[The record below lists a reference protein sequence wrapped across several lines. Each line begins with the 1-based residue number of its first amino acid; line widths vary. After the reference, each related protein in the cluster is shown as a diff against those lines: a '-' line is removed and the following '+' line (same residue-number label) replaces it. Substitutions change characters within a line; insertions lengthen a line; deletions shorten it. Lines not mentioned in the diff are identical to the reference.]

1 MASMAQTT
9 ATSLAL
15 EALCATPHCDL
26 MSEHADVIVAGAGPA
41 GLLAACLA
49 AGHGFTT
56 AMVTGPESTRPDPRT
71 VALMIPSLKVLEAAG
86 LWPGKLIEIAAPLR
100 KLRLVDDTGA
110 LFSAPE
116 LTFSAREAGLEA
128 FGWNIPLAVL
138 KPALEERAR
147 TLGVQFHRASVSSCA
162 VEGAIAALALDDGSR
177 LRSRLVLAADGRN
190 SPVRRAVGIGTITWS
205 YEQTAIAVSF
215 AHSQAH
221 SDISSEYHRPAG
233 PFTTVPLPGKRS
245 SLVWMEKPARAEAL
259 MKLDDKAL
267 AAEIQAMS
275 HGELGLI
282 SDIGPRQSF
291 PMSGARAETF
301 ARHRVMLIGEA
312 AHIVPPIGAQ
322 GLNMS
327 FRDASDAIG
336 LMAAARDKGE
346 DFGADLVL
354 SDYDARR
361 QRDVR
366 PRQMVID
373 LMNRS
378 LLSGYLSMDAGRA
391 AGLAALASFGPLRR
405 FAMTIGLG
413 GSSSPPESHKSAT
426 GS

>member
-1 MASMAQTT
+1 
-9 ATSLAL
+9 
-15 EALCATPHCDL
+15 
-26 MSEHADVIVAGAGPA
+26 MSNQADFDVIVAGAGPA

-49 AGHGFTT
+49 ASRGFAT
-56 AMVTGPESTRPDPRT
+56 AMVTGPESARPDPRT
-71 VALMIPSLKVLEAAG
+71 VALMMPSLAVLEAGG
-86 LWPGKLIEIAAPLR
+86 LWPGTLMDMAAPLR

-110 LFSAPE
+110 LFAAPE
-116 LTFSAREAGLEA
+116 LIFSARELGLEA

-138 KPALEERAR
+138 KPALQERAR
-147 TLGVQFHRASVSSCA
+147 SLGVQFHRASVSTSTA
-162 VEGAIAALALDDGSR
+162 TDANIALDLDDGR
-177 LRSRLVLAADGRN
+177 ALVSRLVFAADGRH
-190 SPVRRAVGIGTITWS
+190 SPVRRAVGINTVTWT

-221 SDISSEYHRPAG
+221 HGISSEYHKEAG
-233 PFTTVPLPGKRS
+233 PFTTVPLQGNRS
-245 SLVWMEKPARAEAL
+245 SLVWMERPARAEAL
-259 MKLDDKAL
+259 MRLDDKAL
-267 AAEIQAMS
+267 AAEIQVMS
-275 HGELGLI
+275 HGELGLVG
-282 SDIGPRQSF
+282 DIGPRQSF

-327 FRDASDAIG
+327 FRDVSDAVA
-336 LMAAARDKGE
+336 LMEAARDRID
-346 DFGADLVL
+346 DFGSDKVL

-366 PRQMVID
+366 PRQAVID

-378 LLSGYLSMDAGRA
+378 LLSGYLPTDAGRA

-405 FAMTIGLG
+405 FAMRVGLG
-413 GSSSPPESHKSAT
+413 RIPSPPAAHRSEA

>member
-1 MASMAQTT
+1 
-9 ATSLAL
+9 
-15 EALCATPHCDL
+15 
-26 MSEHADVIVAGAGPA
+26 MSELADVDVIVAGAGPA

-49 AGHGFTT
+49 ASHGFTT
-56 AMVTGPESTRPDPRT
+56 SLVTGPESTRPDPRT
-71 VALMIPSLKVLEAAG
+71 VALMMPSLAVLEAAG
-86 LWPGKLIEIAAPLR
+86 LWPGSLIGIAAPLR

-116 LTFSAREAGLEA
+116 LVFSGEEAGLAA
-128 FGWNIPLAVL
+128 FGWNIPLAML
-138 KPALEERAR
+138 KPALEERAKA
-147 TLGVQFHRASVSSCA
+147 LGVTIKRASVATCDIKDGSA
-162 VEGAIAALALDDGSR
+162 GLALDDGTT
-177 LRSRLVLAADGRN
+177 LRGRVVLAADGRN
-190 SPVRRAVGIGTITWS
+190 SPLRQAVGITTVAWS

-215 AHSQAH
+215 AHTQDH
-221 SDISSEYHRPAG
+221 RGISSEYHKPSG
-233 PFTTVPLPGKRS
+233 PFTTVPLPGRRS
-245 SLVWMEKPARAEAL
+245 SLVWMEKPSRADEL

-267 AAEIQAMS
+267 AVEIQAMS

-327 FRDASDAIG
+327 FRDAHDAVQLI
-336 LMAAARDKGE
+336 ASARDKGE
-346 DFGADLVL
+346 DFGSDKIL

-366 PRQMVID
+366 PRQLVID

-378 LLSGYLSMDAGRA
+378 LLSGYVPLDAGRA
-391 AGLAALASFGPLRR
+391 AGLTALASFGPLRR
-405 FAMTIGLG
+405 FAMRAGLG
-413 GSSSPPESHKSAT
+413 G
-426 GS
+426 

>member
-1 MASMAQTT
+1 
-9 ATSLAL
+9 
-15 EALCATPHCDL
+15 
-26 MSEHADVIVAGAGPA
+26 MSEHADVDVIVAGAGPA
-41 GLLAACLA
+41 GLVAACLA
-49 AGHGFTT
+49 AARGFAT

-71 VALMIPSLKVLEAAG
+71 VALMMPSLAVLEAAG
-86 LWPGKLIEIAAPLR
+86 LWPGTLIEIAAPLR

-110 LFSAPE
+110 LFSGPD
-116 LTFSAREAGLEA
+116 LVFSAREAGLEA

-147 TLGVQFHRASVSSCA
+147 TLGVRFHRASASACSVK
-162 VEGAIAALALDDGSR
+162 GGIAFLALDDGTT
-177 LRSRLVLAADGRN
+177 LASRLVLAADGRH
-190 SPVRRAVGIGTITWS
+190 SPLRQAVGIGTVAWS

-215 AHSQAH
+215 AHSRTH
-221 SDISSEYHRPAG
+221 LGVSSEYHKQAG
-233 PFTTVPLPGKRS
+233 PFTTVPLPGNRS
-245 SLVWMEKPARAEAL
+245 SLVWMERPKRADAL
-259 MKLDDKAL
+259 MALDGKAL

-275 HGELGLI
+275 HGELGLV

-327 FRDASDAIG
+327 FRDAHDAVA
-336 LMAAARDKGE
+336 LMTGGRDKGD
-346 DFGADLVL
+346 DFGGDAVL
-354 SDYDARR
+354 SDYDGLR

-366 PRQMVID
+366 PRQAVID

-378 LLSGYLSMDAGRA
+378 LLSGYLPMDAGRA
-391 AGLAALASFGPLRR
+391 AALAALASFGPLRR

-413 GSSSPPESHKSAT
+413 RSSIPPAADRSAT